1 MGINNEELS
10 GRFIRISCLDNQIE
24 AQLVAS
30 ILAERGIPHLVRS
43 FHDTAYDGLYQRQKG
58 WGELSAPPSYRDE
71 ILDIIDQVRT
81 QPPDFC
87 EPDEHDTQ

>member
-30 ILAERGIPHLVRS
+30 ILTEQGIPHLVRS
-43 FHDTAYDGLYQRQKG
+43 FHDTAYDGLYQLQKG
-58 WGELSAPPSYRDE
+58 WGELSAPPAYRDE

-87 EPDEHDTQ
+87 EQDEHDPQ